1 MAATL
6 TAIAKKANVSIGLVS
21 RLFKNDPTLRI
32 SSETLTRVL
41 TAKESL
47 GGIKGIGNTK
57 ITKTI
62 RTTGLTKK
70 YAYNF
75 VVPVNQIFMDTYQQN
90 TSLSQY
96 YRGMQDILKV
106 ADFRLSTVFFD
117 SADIYQTIKDLVNSP
132 DYCDGLFITTGIVNE
147 QIAQLLLKHTFP
159 HVSMDEEAEKF
170 GLTTVSDH
178 LINGTRKAV
187 KYLLRLGHTRIGYMG
202 LITGASK
209 YLLLKIAM
217 AEQGIDLCQ
226 QIEISREPMAH
237 QPDEAKQV
245 FGEAIDKGLSASAI
259 ICQTDA
265 IA

>member
-147 QIAQLLLKHTFP
+147 QIA
-159 HVSMDEEAEKF
+159 HVSPRQH
-170 GLTTVSDH
+170 G
-178 LINGTRKAV
+178 
-187 KYLLRLGHTRIGYMG
+187 
-202 LITGASK
+202 
-209 YLLLKIAM
+209 
-217 AEQGIDLCQ
+217 
-226 QIEISREPMAH
+226 
-237 QPDEAKQV
+237 
-245 FGEAIDKGLSASAI
+245 
-259 ICQTDA
+259 
-265 IA
+265 